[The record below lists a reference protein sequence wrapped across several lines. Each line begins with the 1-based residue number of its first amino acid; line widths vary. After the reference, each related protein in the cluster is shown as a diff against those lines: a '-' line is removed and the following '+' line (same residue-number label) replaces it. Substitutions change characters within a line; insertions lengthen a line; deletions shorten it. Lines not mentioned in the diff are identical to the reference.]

1 MGNLSKHVIAVV
13 SKLHFLELA
22 ACSKNLLRQAI
33 SSCLNLATG
42 CLHHALEIL
51 RWNPARAEDVSISEV
66 LGRQITNWQLR
77 QHNFGSSVNN
87 FLQLVVND
95 LPFSVHNL
103 LEVFWVLKSDFSTV
117 LLGLQLEL
125 KVKSQNLRVD
135 EALWLLLKSS
145 VRERLLE
152 ADTLDQE

>member
-42 CLHHALEIL
+42 CLHHALEIF

-66 LGRQITNWQLR
+66 LGRQITDWQLR